1 MKIAGSILKINK
13 DKEKIRELVNSGV
26 DYLHLDVT
34 DGIFVNNFSLPY
46 EECLK
51 IKQYTNIPLDVH
63 LMVEN
68 PLSHIK
74 QFSLLNPE
82 FISFHLET
90 KYDINEIINYL
101 KERNIKIGIA
111 INPETPLDELK
122 KYLKDIDLVL
132 IMSVNPG
139 YGGQAFIESTYKKLE
154 ELNNMKSEYGFLV
167 EVDGGIYEQEIKKLK
182 NIDIVVLGSYIT
194 DSDNYKN
201 QVKKIGE
208 IIWKN

>member
-154 ELNNMKSEYGFLV
+154 ELNNMKSEYNFLV
-167 EVDGGIYEQEIKKLK
+167 EVDGGVYEQEIKKLK

-194 DSDNYKN
+194 DCDNYKN

-208 IIWKN
+208 II